1 MALEY
6 EASTALSQFSF
17 TQFKTV
23 MDIADIDEPT
33 YALILRAIFDT
44 IDTQHEIVIDD
55 LGVITNDLIYAI
67 YRHAKFVFEVQK
79 NKLDIISK
87 TADSSGNRTTF
98 IVEVPTEVR
107 SVYRMYSPSG
117 PAFL

>member
-1 MALEY
+1 MGLEY

-23 MDIADIDEPT
+23 MDVADIDEPT
-33 YALILRAIFDT
+33 FALILRAIFDT
-44 IDTQHEIVIDD
+44 LNTQHEIVIDE
-55 LGVITNDLIYAI
+55 LEEITNDLIYAI
-67 YRHAKFVFEVQK
+67 YKHAKFVFEVQK

-87 TADSSGNRTTF
+87 TADASGNRTTF
-98 IVEVPTEVR
+98 KVEIPTEVR
-107 SVYRMYSPSG
+107 SIYRMYSPSG